1 MKESF
6 GLDERPNFV
15 RLASK
20 GNQVLWEKLSITQ
33 KSLLESQAS
42 LRTLETTEQVNR
54 FFETRDMGLLKTNSF
69 VVARPENSMNE
80 SYDPVTSAMRK
91 LKS

>member
-1 MKESF
+1 MKETF
-6 GLDERPNFV
+6 ELDERPHFV
-15 RLASK
+15 QLASK
-20 GNQVLWEKLSITQ
+20 DNQVLWEKLSITQ

-42 LRTLETTEQVNR
+42 LRTLETPEQVNR

-80 SYDPVTSAMRK
+80 SYDPITLAMRK
-91 LKS
+91 LNS